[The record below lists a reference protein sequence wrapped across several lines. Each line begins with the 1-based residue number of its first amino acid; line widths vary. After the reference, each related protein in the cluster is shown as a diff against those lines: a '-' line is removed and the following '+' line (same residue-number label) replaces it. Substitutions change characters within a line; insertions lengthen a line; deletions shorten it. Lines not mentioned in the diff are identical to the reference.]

1 MDRIGKKARAVGES
15 VGGEKFFVLS
25 FTDSVLENV
34 LNGNVLALRNA
45 ELTFA
50 TLSGFNSG
58 QDW

>member
-1 MDRIGKKARAVGES
+1 MDWIGKQARAVHEW
-15 VGGEKFFVLS
+15 VGGEKFLVLS

-58 QDW
+58 LDW

>member
-1 MDRIGKKARAVGES
+1 MDRIGKKARVVHEY

-34 LNGNVLALRNA
+34 LNGNVLALRNT

>member
-1 MDRIGKKARAVGES
+1 MDRIGKQARAVHEY

-34 LNGNVLALRNA
+34 LNSNVLALRNA

-50 TLSGFNSG
+50 TIPGFNSG
-58 QDW
+58 

>member
-1 MDRIGKKARAVGES
+1 MDRIGKQARAVGES
-15 VGGEKFFVLS
+15 VGGEKFFVLW

-50 TLSGFNSG
+50 TLSGSNSG
-58 QDW
+58 

>member
-1 MDRIGKKARAVGES
+1 MDRIGKQARAVGES

-34 LNGNVLALRNA
+34 LNGNALALRNA

-50 TLSGFNSG
+50 TLSGFHSG
-58 QDW
+58 